1 MRHLLMLLYVAISVL
16 AQPPVSRLEG
26 TVQDPSGGTVIGARI
41 TAENRQ
47 TGYKATALSDGRGF
61 YVFLSLPPGPYS
73 VITEAAGF
81 RRAELGGLVLDVS
94 STVTAPIHLELG
106 AISEKVNVVA
116 KEMPVQLADAQGGG
130 VVARHD
136 IEVLPQQERNPMKL
150 AIFQPGVQVT
160 AGSVGLS
167 HVNGA
172 RQGSN
177 EVKLDG
183 IDISEPIS
191 PALGYSTPVP
201 SDLVEEFRVITY
213 SAKAEYGRNS
223 GAQIEIISR
232 SGTNQLHGGLF

>member
-1 MRHLLMLLYVAISVL
+1 MRHVAILPCLIFSAL

-26 TVQDPSGGTVIGARI
+26 TVEDPSGGAVIGARI
-41 TAENRQ
+41 TVENRQ
-47 TGYKATALSDGRGF
+47 IGYKATTLSDSRGL

-106 AISEKVNVVA
+106 ATSEKVNVVA
-116 KEMPVQLADAQGGG
+116 KEIPVQLADAQGGG
-130 VVARHD
+130 IVARND

-167 HVNGA
+167 HVNSSP
-172 RQGSN
+172 RQ
-177 EVKLDG
+177 
-183 IDISEPIS
+183 
-191 PALGYSTPVP
+191 
-201 SDLVEEFRVITY
+201 
-213 SAKAEYGRNS
+213 
-223 GAQIEIISR
+223 Q
-232 SGTNQLHGGLF
+232 